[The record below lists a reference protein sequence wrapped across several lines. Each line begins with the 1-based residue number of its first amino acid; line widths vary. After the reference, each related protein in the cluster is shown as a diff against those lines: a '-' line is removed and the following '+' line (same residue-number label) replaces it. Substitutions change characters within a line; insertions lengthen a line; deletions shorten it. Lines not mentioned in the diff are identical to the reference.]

1 MTSLD
6 TAPHTTAGTDTAP
19 TLEVRG
25 VRIGYVNGPM
35 AVRGADLDLFAG
47 QITALVGP
55 NGAGKTTLLQG
66 IAGRERRSPAYFSG
80 GSVKLKGTEL
90 FGKPVHRVAQR
101 GIGLIP
107 DRGKV
112 FNELTVAEHMTLA
125 LGRLPKGRRADRR
138 ERVLEAFPR
147 VAEWLDR
154 VGGALSGGE
163 RQMVAMAV
171 ALLSEPEVL
180 MIDEMTQGLSPAAV
194 EVVGTALQ
202 QVRDLGLA
210 VLLVEQTHAV
220 AQRFADVVYEFERG
234 ECSRRLDRKEW
245 TA

>member
-1 MTSLD
+1 MTTLD
-6 TAPHTTAGTDTAP
+6 TAPAPTGRAGASP
-19 TLEVRG
+19 TLEVRD
-25 VRIGYVNGPM
+25 VRIGYVNGPV
-35 AVRGADLDLFAG
+35 AVRSAALDLHAG

-66 IAGRERRSPAYFSG
+66 IAGKERRSPAYFGG
-80 GSVKLKGTEL
+80 GSVKLNGHEL
-90 FGKPVHRVAQR
+90 FGRPVHKVAQR
-101 GIGLIP
+101 GVCLIP

-112 FNELTVAEHMTLA
+112 FNDLTVAEHMTLA
-125 LGRLPKGRRADRR
+125 LGRLSKSRR
-138 ERVLEAFPR
+138 EEQRAKVLEHFPR
-147 VAEWLDR
+147 VQGWLDR
-154 VGGALSGGE
+154 IGGALSGGE

-171 ALLSEPEVL
+171 ALCSDPDVL

-194 EVVGTALQ
+194 EVSGAALQ

-234 ECSRRLDRKEW
+234 EVSRRLAREEW